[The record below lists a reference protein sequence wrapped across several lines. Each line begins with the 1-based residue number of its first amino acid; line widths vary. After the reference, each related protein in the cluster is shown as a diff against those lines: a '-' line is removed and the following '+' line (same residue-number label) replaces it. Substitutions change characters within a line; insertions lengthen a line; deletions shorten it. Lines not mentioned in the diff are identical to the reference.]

1 MTHAHPIDRDEQIRA
16 LLLPRLR
23 ERARWV
29 CEEFPCDGRV
39 DVATI
44 EGDRLC
50 GYEIKAARDTL
61 KRLFGLDPRFPEFS
75 QIKMYST
82 LFDRLTVVC
91 APNHRDELL
100 ARLPTWWGVTVVE
113 GEVFRVVRAAEQN
126 PADTME
132 RLGWTMW
139 LGEARALLL
148 ANGGTRGARDRG
160 AIANRMKELPAA
172 VVREGALS
180 AMMRRPWG
188 GPRKRKP
195 THHEA
200 TP

>member
-1 MTHAHPIDRDEQIRA
+1 MTPIDRDSQIRA

-75 QIKMYST
+75 QIRMYST

-91 APNHRDELL
+91 APNHRGELL
-100 ARLPTWWGVTVVE
+100 ARLPAWWGVTVVE
-113 GEVFRVVRAAEQN
+113 GEAFRVVREAEQN

-132 RLGWTMW
+132 RLGRTMW

-148 ANGGTRGARDRG
+148 ANGGARGARDRS

-195 THHEA
+195 THHEV